1 MFWHEQ
7 TKTPMDS
14 NIHGCFY
21 YLKIKKWG
29 EIKYVRNN
37 NYLLYLFNSG
47 NSTNELWN
55 NERRGE

>member
-14 NIHGCFY
+14 NYSWVF
-21 YLKIKKWG
+21 LLSKNKKWG
-29 EIKYVRNN
+29 EIKYVRNY